1 MPELETSSV
10 VVGGGPAGLATA
22 VALRRA
28 GEPAI
33 VVEQGDSVGTAW
45 RARYDRL
52 RLNSSRLTSTLP
64 GLRFHRATGLFPS
77 RDGFVDYLARY
88 VARHGLDVRAG
99 TRVARIERDGGHCC
113 LETSAG
119 RIRARHVVVAT
130 GYANEPVVPPWPR
143 RDAFSGPVF
152 HSASYRNAMPFRGR
166 DVLVAGAGSSAM
178 EIAYDL
184 MQGRARRVRL
194 AVRTPPNILLRSM
207 GGVPGDV
214 IALAMLRLPPRLAD
228 AQTRAVSRVA
238 LGDLSAYGLPPAPEG
253 PFARLRRLGL
263 APAIVDRPVIDAIRD
278 GRIEIVAGVEGFLA
292 GAVRLSGGRAV
303 EPDAVIAA
311 TGYRCGLEDLVGHLG
326 VLDERGVPR
335 IADGQ
340 EAAPG
345 LRFVGYTPV
354 PGQIRRF
361 AIEARTAAEGIRS
374 AHARRPQAPAPRR
387 GRGA

>member
-1 MPELETSSV
+1 MPELETSSI

-22 VALRRA
+22 LALRRA

-64 GLRFHRATGLFPS
+64 GLRFDRATGLFPS
-77 RDGFVDYLARY
+77 RDEFVEYLSRY
-88 VARHGLDVRAG
+88 VARHGLDVRTGA
-99 TRVARIERDGGHCC
+99 RVACMEPDGGDWH
-113 LETSAG
+113 LDTSAG

-130 GYANEPVVPPWPR
+130 GYANEPAAPPWPR
-143 RDAFSGPVF
+143 RDAFAGPIL
-152 HSASYRNAMPFRGR
+152 HSASYRNATPFRGR

-184 MQGRARRVRL
+184 VQGGARRVRL
-194 AVRTPPNILLRSM
+194 AVRTPPNIMLRSM

-238 LGDLSAYGLPPAPEG
+238 IGDLSVYGLPPAPEG
-253 PFARLRRLGL
+253 PFARLRRRGL

-278 GRIEIVAGVEGFLA
+278 GRIEVVAGVEGFEA
-292 GAVRLSGGRAV
+292 GAVRLADGRLA
-303 EPDAVIAA
+303 EPDVVIAA
-311 TGYRCGLEDLVGHLG
+311 TGYRCGLEHLVGHLG
-326 VLDERGVPR
+326 VLDERGVTG
-335 IADGQ
+335 IADGR

-345 LRFVGYTPV
+345 LRFVGYTPL
-354 PGQIRRF
+354 PGQIGRF
-361 AIEARTAAEGIRS
+361 AVEARTAAEGIRRS
-374 AHARRPQAPAPRR
+374 RTRDWQAPAPRS